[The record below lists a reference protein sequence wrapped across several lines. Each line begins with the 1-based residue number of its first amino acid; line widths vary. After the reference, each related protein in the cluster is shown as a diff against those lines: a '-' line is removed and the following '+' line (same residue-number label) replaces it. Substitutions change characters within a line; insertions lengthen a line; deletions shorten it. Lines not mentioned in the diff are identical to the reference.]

1 MVRLAEMV
9 GRVVKRNKGFPL
21 RPVVQVLA
29 RRGKWLEEPLVIDLR
44 ESPLHYIQDSVVE
57 EDLV

>member
-1 MVRLAEMV
+1 M

-29 RRGKWLEEPLVIDLR
+29 RRGKRLEEPLVIDLR